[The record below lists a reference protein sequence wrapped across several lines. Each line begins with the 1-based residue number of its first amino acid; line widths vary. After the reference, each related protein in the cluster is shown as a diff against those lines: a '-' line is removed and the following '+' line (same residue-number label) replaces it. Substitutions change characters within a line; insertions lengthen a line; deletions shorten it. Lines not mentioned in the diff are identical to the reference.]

1 MFHTQN
7 VCKLVPS
14 NNNAFTKMRFL
25 LVQELL
31 MKLLKELLM
40 KLLKAALRLMQRCQ
54 SNFHSIAL

>member
-7 VCKLVPS
+7 ACQLVPS

-31 MKLLKELLM
+31 MELLMKLLKAALLMELLM
-40 KLLKAALRLMQRCQ
+40 KLLKAALRLM
-54 SNFHSIAL
+54 